1 MRTTFV
7 SALLVAGFMA
17 GTALAQPAKHAGA
30 ASKDYET
37 AMQSMHQA
45 MMKANDS
52 DPDRAFALKMIEHH
66 RGGIAMSDVL
76 QRHGDDAELKGMA
89 RKSSDMQKKEIS
101 ELQAWLD
108 RHGGRTPRP

>member
-1 MRTTFV
+1 MYKRALTLLTFATLLST
-7 SALLVAGFMA
+7 SAVAQQ
-17 GTALAQPAKHAGA
+17 TNHAA
-30 ASKDYET
+30 ASDKDYDG

-66 RGGIAMSDVL
+66 RGGIAMVEIL
-76 QRHGDDAELKGMA
+76 TQHGDDAELKAMGQ
-89 RKSSDMQKKEIS
+89 KTSEMQKKEIG
-101 ELQAWLD
+101 ELQTWLD